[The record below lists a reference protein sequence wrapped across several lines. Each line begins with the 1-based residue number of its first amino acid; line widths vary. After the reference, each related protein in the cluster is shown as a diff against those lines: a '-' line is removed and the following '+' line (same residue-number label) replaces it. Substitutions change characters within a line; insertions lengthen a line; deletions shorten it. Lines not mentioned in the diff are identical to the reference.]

1 MQGSPVAKLSAVPKV
16 NAIDKIDSLPSQLSK
31 KILLSRTK
39 NEEHSFAKLLARAQG
54 KKIEAQVSD
63 AFSGAGLSARGK
75 SESLSRSGRK
85 AAHGGAFEKIRA
97 GSAGHSSARN
107 AKTDM
112 LSGANGLHESARA
125 FSDLRREDASK
136 TNPVRNDV
144 VDTKKESKTD
154 AVKDVVEK
162 QAVESASSDFNEKK
176 SFEYTQ
182 DENRGLASDA
192 EAPENAEVLD
202 AARAAL
208 LEDFAYLVDGSAD
221 SEIVR
226 KGKDEVAES
235 DADDFFAESVSVSEE
250 AVPFQIGALPVYAAE
265 QAESGSESGGFS
277 DEKAFSFEIRDE
289 KAISKRERAF
299 DADGKILVTDLRTE
313 TAESLSEV
321 KPESEKLIKLDAA
334 NGDTPELTMFVS
346 ESGRQ
351 NVSPANGQSAQAA
364 SSNFQTMLI
373 NQIRQNASDFVKAGS
388 IVLRDN
394 NAGTINLVL
403 RPESLGNVKISL
415 QLSDKVVSG
424 QITVHSE
431 EAYNAFKESAD
442 ALKTAFAQ
450 SGFEAGGFTVAYSS
464 AGTGGSFSGS
474 ETGGGFA
481 DARHAGR
488 YEDAFASEGSAASG
502 GSCIAGEHAVNVIV

>member
-1 MQGSPVAKLSAVPKV
+1 MAMQGSPVAKLSAVPKV

-39 NEEHSFAKLLARAQG
+39 NEEHSFAKLLTRAQG

-63 AFSGAGLSARGK
+63 AFSS
-75 SESLSRSGRK
+75 
-85 AAHGGAFEKIRA
+85 
-97 GSAGHSSARN
+97 
-107 AKTDM
+107 
-112 LSGANGLHESARA
+112 ANGLRESKRSFA
-125 FSDLRREDASK
+125 DLRRENVSK
-136 TNPVRNDV
+136 TKPVRNDAA
-144 VDTKKESKTD
+144 DTKKENKTAAAKDTAKKETID
-154 AVKDVVEK
+154 AAKDVVKK
-162 QAVESASSDFNEKK
+162 QHDDTSSNFNEKK
-176 SFEYTQ
+176 SFEHTQ
-182 DENRGLASDA
+182 DESRGRMADA
-192 EAPENAEVLD
+192 ADEALERTEVLD
-202 AARAAL
+202 AGDAARTAL
-208 LEDFAYLVDGSAD
+208 LEDFAYLVDGSRDFETARVGNA
-221 SEIVR
+221 EA
-226 KGKDEVAES
+226 GGTAES
-235 DADDFFAESVSVSEE
+235 DTDDFFAESVSVSEE
-250 AVPFQIGALPVYAAE
+250 AVPFQIGSAIVHTADLSDGE
-265 QAESGSESGGFS
+265 TEGDEFSDDGFS
-277 DEKAFSFEIRDE
+277 DDKVFSFEINDD
-289 KAISKRERAF
+289 AVLSKRERAF

>member
-1 MQGSPVAKLSAVPKV
+1 MQGIPVAKVSAVPKV
-16 NAIDKIDSLPSQLSK
+16 NTIDKIDSLPSQLSK
-31 KILLSRTK
+31 KNLLSRTK

-54 KKIEAQVSD
+54 KKIDAQVSD

-97 GSAGHSSARN
+97 GSAEHVSAGN

-112 LSGANGLHESARA
+112 LSGANGLRESKRA
-125 FSDLRREDASK
+125 SADFRREDASK
-136 TNPVRNDV
+136 TKPVRNDDA
-144 VDTKKESKTD
+144 DTKKESKTD

-162 QAVESASSDFNEKK
+162 QAVESASSDFTEKK

-182 DENRGLASDA
+182 DESRGLASDA

-250 AVPFQIGALPVYAAE
+250 AVPFQIEALPVYAAE
-265 QAESGSESGGFS
+265 QAESGSGGFS
-277 DEKAFSFEIRDE
+277 DDKAFSFEINDE
-289 KAISKRERAF
+289 GSLSKREHAF
-299 DADGKILVTDLRTE
+299 DADGKIFVTDLRTE
-313 TAESLSEV
+313 TAESFSEV
-321 KPESEKLIKLDAA
+321 KPESEKPIKLDAA
-334 NGDTPELTMFVS
+334 NGASSEMTMFVS
-346 ESGRQ
+346 ENVRQ
-351 NVSPANGQSAQAA
+351 NVSPANGQSSQAA
-364 SSNFQTMLI
+364 SSNFQTMLA

-464 AGTGGSFSGS
+464 AGTGGSFSGNGA
-474 ETGGGFA
+474 GGGFA
-481 DARHAGR
+481 DALHAGG
-488 YEDAFASEGSAASG
+488 YDDVFVPEGSAASG
-502 GSCIAGEHAVNVIV
+502 GSYIAGEHAVNVVV

>member
-1 MQGSPVAKLSAVPKV
+1 MQGIPVAKVSAVPKV
-16 NAIDKIDSLPSQLSK
+16 NTIDKIDSLPSQLSK
-31 KILLSRTK
+31 KNLLSRTK

-54 KKIEAQVSD
+54 KKIDAQVSD

-97 GSAGHSSARN
+97 GSAEHVSAGN

-112 LSGANGLHESARA
+112 LSGANGLRESKRA
-125 FSDLRREDASK
+125 SADFRREDASK
-136 TNPVRNDV
+136 TKPVRNDDA
-144 VDTKKESKTD
+144 DTKKESKTD

-162 QAVESASSDFNEKK
+162 QAVESASSDFTEKK

-182 DENRGLASDA
+182 DESRGLASDA

-250 AVPFQIGALPVYAAE
+250 AVPFQIEALPVYAAE
-265 QAESGSESGGFS
+265 QAESGSGGFS
-277 DEKAFSFEIRDE
+277 DDKAFSFEINDE
-289 KAISKRERAF
+289 GSLSKREHAF
-299 DADGKILVTDLRTE
+299 DADGKIFVTDLRTE
-313 TAESLSEV
+313 TAESFSEV
-321 KPESEKLIKLDAA
+321 KPESEKPIKLDAA
-334 NGDTPELTMFVS
+334 NGASSEMTMFVS
-346 ESGRQ
+346 ENVRQ
-351 NVSPANGQSAQAA
+351 NVSPANGQSSQAA
-364 SSNFQTMLI
+364 SSNFQTMLA

-464 AGTGGSFSGS
+464 AGTGGSFSGNGA
-474 ETGGGFA
+474 GGGFA
-481 DARHAGR
+481 DAQHAGR
-488 YEDAFASEGSAASG
+488 YEDVFVPEGSAASG
-502 GSCIAGEHAVNVIV
+502 GSYIAGEHAVNVVV